1 MRDAKGIAVLPLRM
15 ETQGEGASVR
25 VLGDMGAGM
34 GGTRGRM
41 KFPLLSLRFSFVSS
55 GSGHLGSIGI
65 YDIKPGSCL
74 RKVGLC
80 HLVWSLCTREAGNV
94 Y

>member
-1 MRDAKGIAVLPLRM
+1 
-15 ETQGEGASVR
+15 
-25 VLGDMGAGM
+25 M
-34 GGTRGRM
+34 GGTRVRM
-41 KFPLLSLRFSFVSS
+41 KLLLLSLRLSFVPS
-55 GSGHLGSIGI
+55 GSGHLESTGI

-74 RKVGLC
+74 RKVGLR